1 MKRTIA
7 AILFALCVGAWAVA
21 GDAQSTAQGGA
32 SAQSGASAQA
42 NKQGAQASGN
52 SSGAAGAQAGHQSA
66 SLADGTAMNAALTSP
81 VDAKKNK
88 PGDPVHAKTTQAT
101 KSNGQV
107 VIPKGSKLE
116 GHVTDAKA
124 RGKDQSESSLG
135 VVFDKAILKNGQ
147 EVPLNVAVQALASA
161 QAVASETSPVADDS
175 LAMGGAAAGNARTSG
190 GGALGGVGSAAG
202 GAVGA
207 AGHAT
212 GTVGAVGNTAGNVG
226 GAAGGAVGSTT
237 NVAGATRGAVGGLN
251 SAGQLTSN
259 SQGVFGLSGMTLQ
272 SVTSSNTQGSLITST
287 TRNVHLDSGTQLLLV
302 ATGSAQA
309 QATDQ

>member
-1 MKRTIA
+1 MKRAIA
-7 AILFALCVGAWAVA
+7 AILLGLCLGAWAIA
-21 GDAQSTAQGGA
+21 GQAQSSAQGSTSTQTGA
-32 SAQSGASAQA
+32 SANA

-52 SSGAAGAQAGHQSA
+52 ASGAAAAQAGHQSA
-66 SLADGTAMNAALTSP
+66 ALADGTTMNAALTSP

-124 RGKDQSESSLG
+124 RGKGQSESSLG

-161 QAVASETSPVADDS
+161 QSMASETGPVADDS
-175 LAMGGAAAGNARTSG
+175 LAMGGGAAGGARSS
-190 GGALGGVGSAAG
+190 GGALGGVGSTAG

-212 GTVGAVGNTAGNVG
+212 GTVGAVGSTAGDVG

-237 NVAGATRGAVGGLN
+237 NVAGATTGAVGGLN

-272 SVTSSNTQGSLITST
+272 SVAASNTQGSLITST
-287 TRNVHLDSGTQLLLV
+287 TRNVHLDSGTRLLLV

-309 QATDQ
+309 HAADQ